1 MAFED
6 MKLTIPLEE
15 GGQRLD
21 SALAAIST
29 FSRRRLQ
36 KAIDEGG
43 VYLNK
48 KRCRKAGRIIQGGE
62 KVRIVMLDDEKLVP
76 FSGEQ
81 IVWREKSWVLV
92 HKMAGQY
99 AQEAL
104 HRSKGTLPYE
114 LAMFLKLN
122 PVQSKHLRPVHRL
135 DKGTSGLMMF
145 CYDPKA
151 LQHLQHHWHQAVDK
165 EYIAVVSPAPEWDT
179 LEITSS
185 LSARADKAGRY
196 HVDNKGKASKTE
208 AFVVERKENR
218 ALLRLVPHTG
228 RTHQLRVH
236 LASVA
241 CPIVGDTR
249 YGGKKHTRLM
259 LHAKVLEIKGY
270 AMRSKQPQHVWSVEP
285 EGEGKGEWQW

>member
-6 MKLTIPLEE
+6 MKLNIPAEV

-21 SALAAIST
+21 SALASIAP

-43 VYLNK
+43 VYINK
-48 KRCRKAGRIIQGGE
+48 KRCRKAGRVIQGGE
-62 KVRIVMLDDEKLVP
+62 KVRLVMLDDEVLVP
-76 FSGEQ
+76 LTADQ
-81 IVWREKSWVLV
+81 IVWQEGSWILL
-92 HKMAGQY
+92 HKKAGQY

-114 LAMFLKLN
+114 LAMLLKLN

-151 LQHLQHHWHQAVDK
+151 LQHLQHHWSQAVDK
-165 EYIAVVSPAPEWDT
+165 EYLAVVSPVPSWTEK
-179 LEITSS
+179 LIEEPI
-185 LSARADKAGRY
+185 SAKADRAGRY
-196 HVDNKGKASKTE
+196 HVAADGRASKTQ
-208 AFVVERKENR
+208 AFVLETSEHT
-218 ALLRLVPHTG
+218 ALLRLLPLTG

-236 LASVA
+236 LASVG
-241 CPIVGDTR
+241 CPIVGDAR
-249 YGGKKHTRLM
+249 YGGKKFGRMM
-259 LHAKVLEIKGY
+259 LHAKTLKIKGY
-270 AMRSKQPQHVWSVEP
+270 AMRSKETQLAWSVEP
-285 EGEGKGEWQW
+285 EGDWL

>member
-6 MKLTIPLEE
+6 IKLTIPLEE

-29 FSRRRLQ
+29 YSRRRLQ
-36 KAIDEGG
+36 RAIDEGG

-76 FSGEQ
+76 FSESQ
-81 IVWREKSWVLV
+81 IVWREQSWVLV
-92 HKMAGQY
+92 HKKAGQY

-114 LAMFLKLN
+114 IAMALKLT
-122 PVQSKHLRPVHRL
+122 PVQNKHLRPVHRL

-145 CYDPKA
+145 SYEPKA
-151 LQHLQHHWHQAVDK
+151 LQHLQHHWQKAVDK
-165 EYIAVVSPAPEWDT
+165 EYMAVVSPAPSWDT
-179 LEITSS
+179 QLIESS
-185 LSARADKAGRY
+185 ISAKADRMGRY
-196 HVDNKGKASKTE
+196 HVDAKGRVCKTDAYVMERRDNK
-208 AFVVERKENR
+208 
-218 ALLRLVPHTG
+218 ALLRLIPHTG

-236 LASVA
+236 LASLG

-249 YGGKKHTRLM
+249 YGGSKHKRMM
-259 LHAKVLEIKGY
+259 LHAKRLNIKGF
-270 AMRSKQPQHVWSVEP
+270 AMRSRETELTWSVEP
-285 EGEGKGEWQW
+285 EGDWEW

>member
-1 MAFED
+1 MVFED
-6 MKLTIPLEE
+6 IKLTIPLEE

-36 KAIDEGG
+36 RAIDEGG
-43 VYLNK
+43 VYLNR

-76 FSGEQ
+76 FVEEQ
-81 IVWREKSWVLV
+81 IVWQDNAWVLV
-92 HKMAGQY
+92 HKKAGQY

-114 LAMFLKLN
+114 LAMLLKLN
-122 PVQSKHLRPVHRL
+122 PVNNKHLRPVHRL
-135 DKGTSGLMMF
+135 DKGTSGLMMLS
-145 CYDPKA
+145 YEPQA

-165 EYIAVVSPAPEWDT
+165 EYVAMVSPAPEWESM
-179 LEITSS
+179 EILSS
-185 LSARADKAGRY
+185 LSAKADRAGRY
-196 HVDNKGKASKTE
+196 HVDKKGKASKTE
-208 AFVVERKENR
+208 AFVLERQGNR

-236 LASVA
+236 LASLG
-241 CPIVGDTR
+241 CPILGDTR
-249 YGGKKHTRLM
+249 YGGKKHPRLM
-259 LHAKVLEIKGY
+259 LHAKILGIKGY
-270 AMRSKQPQHVWSVEP
+270 AMRSKQPQHIWSVEP
-285 EGEGKGEWQW
+285 EGDWQW

>member
-6 MKLTIPLEE
+6 IKLHIPLEQ

-21 SALAAIST
+21 SALAAIAP

-36 KAIDEGG
+36 RAIDEGG

-62 KVRIVMLDDEKLVP
+62 KIRIVMLDDEVLVP
-76 FSGEQ
+76 FSEEQ
-81 IVWREKSWVLV
+81 IVWRDKAWVLL
-92 HKMAGQY
+92 HKKAGQY

-114 LAMFLKLN
+114 LAMALKLT
-122 PVQSKHLRPVHRL
+122 PVQNKQLRPVHRL

-145 CYDPKA
+145 CYEPKA
-151 LQHLQHHWHQAVDK
+151 LQHLQQKWQQAVDK
-165 EYIAVVSPAPEWDT
+165 EYMAVVAPAPSWDS
-179 LEITSS
+179 LLIESP
-185 LSARADKAGRY
+185 LSAQSDRAGRY
-196 HVDNKGKASKTE
+196 HVDQKGKPSKTE
-208 AFVVERKENR
+208 AFVVEREGGK

-236 LASVA
+236 LASLGH
-241 CPIVGDTR
+241 PILGDTR
-249 YGGKKHTRLM
+249 YGGKKHGRMM
-259 LHAKVLEIKGY
+259 LHAKTLKIKGY
-270 AMRSKQPQHVWSVEP
+270 AMRAKETELAWSVEP
-285 EGEGKGEWQW
+285 EGDWIW